1 MNGEKD
7 SSFWKNVPDKIPEEI
22 EYMGRVPGQ
31 WLSDKVIIVNAWDP
45 CSVIGN
51 GCNNDHSIGGF
62 IGRNSL
68 VHEAHVMLIQAFRE
82 NLLTAETVAARV

>member
-1 MNGEKD
+1 LLLLFGIK
-7 SSFWKNVPDKIPEEI
+7 SGSIGAQAI
-22 EYMGRVPGQ
+22 
-31 WLSDKVIIVNAWDP
+31 VIIVNAWDP

-51 GCNNDHSIGGF
+51 GCNNDHSIDGF